1 MRYSNFNRALILL
14 LILTV
19 SSCQTEYTKLVKNE
33 LSIGKKY
40 DTVFYNLKFGNTR
53 KEFYKKCWDLNR
65 KEVVTNGPSNDYVQV
80 MLIPRDSTQSLKK
93 IKMLFYG
100 VFNAQDIMTAMDVK
114 FSYEAWAPWNRD
126 FQADKLLPVV
136 QDTLLKWYPG
146 NPFIKVKDVLVKV
159 DGNRQIQLKQESD
172 RDVSVLIE
180 DLEYKYKTL
189 VKQ

>member
-1 MRYSNFNRALILL
+1 MRYSNFNRTLILL
-14 LILTV
+14 LILIV
-19 SSCQTEYTKLVKNE
+19 SSCQSEYTKLVKNE
-33 LSIGKKY
+33 LSNGKKY
-40 DTVFYNLKFGNTR
+40 DTVFYDLKFGNTR
-53 KEFYKKCWDLNR
+53 KEFFKKCWDLNR

-80 MLIPRDSTQSLKK
+80 MLLPRDSTQSMKK

-146 NPFIKVKDVLVKV
+146 NLFIKVKDVLVKV

>member
-1 MRYSNFNRALILL
+1 MRYSNFNRTLILL
-14 LILTV
+14 LILIV
-19 SSCQTEYTKLVKNE
+19 SSCQSEYTKLVKNE
-33 LSIGKKY
+33 LSNGKKY
-40 DTVFYNLKFGNTR
+40 DTVFYDLKFGNTR
-53 KEFYKKCWDLNR
+53 KEFFKKCWDLNR

-80 MLIPRDSTQSLKK
+80 MLLPRDSTQSLKK

-136 QDTLLKWYPG
+136 QDTLLKWYAG

>member
-1 MRYSNFNRALILL
+1 MKYSNFNRTLILL

-19 SSCQTEYTKLVKNE
+19 SSCQSEYTKLVKNE
-33 LSIGKKY
+33 LSNGKKY

-53 KEFYKKCWDLNR
+53 KEFFKKCWDLNR

-80 MLIPRDSTQSLKK
+80 MLLPRDSTQSLKK

-100 VFNAQDIMTAMDVK
+100 VFNADDIMTAMDVK
-114 FSYEAWAPWNRD
+114 FSYEAWAPWNKD

-159 DGNRQIQLKQESD
+159 DGNRQIQIKQESD

>member
-1 MRYSNFNRALILL
+1 MRYSNFNRTLILL
-14 LILTV
+14 LILIV
-19 SSCQTEYTKLVKNE
+19 SSCQSEYTKLVKNE
-33 LSIGKKY
+33 LSNGKKY
-40 DTVFYNLKFGNTR
+40 DTVFYDLKFGNTR
-53 KEFYKKCWDLNR
+53 KEFFKKCWDLNR

-80 MLIPRDSTQSLKK
+80 MLLPRDSTQSLKK

-136 QDTLLKWYPG
+136 QDTLLKWYAG

-159 DGNRQIQLKQESD
+159 DGNRQIQIKQESD